1 MYTTKTGIE
10 MPELKDRYDGPFQ
23 ILKVLQQIGE
33 VLDRLAEQI
42 EEIKN
47 ESKDTGTD
55 S

>member
-1 MYTTKTGIE
+1 MYTTKTGVE

-33 VLDRLAEQI
+33 VLDRLATQI

>member
-23 ILKVLQQIGE
+23 ILKVLQQIGD
-33 VLDRLAEQI
+33 VLDRLATQI
-42 EEIKN
+42 EEMKN
-47 ESKDTGTD
+47 GSEDSSTD